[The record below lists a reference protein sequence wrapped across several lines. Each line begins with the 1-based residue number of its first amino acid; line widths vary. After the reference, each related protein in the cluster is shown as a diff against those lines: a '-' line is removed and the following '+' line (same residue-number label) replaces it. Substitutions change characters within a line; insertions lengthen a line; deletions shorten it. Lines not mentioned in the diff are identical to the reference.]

1 MARTGPERVGVRLTA
16 VNFASGLLGTD
27 VGRASARATIH
38 ARAVAASNI
47 VAPARGANLVALTL
61 TGFRPLGDRGRLSA
75 VEAHLGL
82 ARKWSGRWLG
92 GSGSDRDQLDYA
104 RSDEGWHE

>member
-1 MARTGPERVGVRLTA
+1 MARTGPERVDVRLTA

-82 ARKWSGRWLG
+82 GPKVIRPLAWWVWQRP
-92 GSGSDRDQLDYA
+92 
-104 RSDEGWHE
+104 